1 VLSVGERIP
10 DVTLAAQDGEPVGLL
25 ALAAAGAM
33 LLAFYVF
40 DWTGT

>member
-1 VLSVGERIP
+1 MLDVGSRIP
-10 DVTLAAQDGEPVGLL
+10 DVTLAAQDSEPVSLL

-33 LLAFYVF
+33 LLAFYLF